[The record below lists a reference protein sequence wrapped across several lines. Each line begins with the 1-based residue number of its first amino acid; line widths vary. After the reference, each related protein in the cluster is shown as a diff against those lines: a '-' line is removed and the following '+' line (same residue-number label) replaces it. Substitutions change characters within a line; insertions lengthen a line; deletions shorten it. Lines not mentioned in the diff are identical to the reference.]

1 MELVLKVYKNQKEV
15 EKEYK
20 IDSYD
25 LMTGF
30 VEDLLKAIDLDQLE
44 GKSGNDL
51 YIGIA
56 KIGAKSKYTALK
68 NSAFLEINC
77 SLITSNEF
85 DLYTFGCRVIARFW
99 LWFVIILL
107 VRFNLIKLKSS
118 P

>member
-30 VEDLLKAIDLDQLE
+30 VEDLLKAIDIDQLE

-51 YIGIA
+51 YLGIA
-56 KIGAKSKYTALK
+56 KIISKNYGIFYPLAHDMFGITEEEYRRTKVKELAVAL
-68 NSAFLEINC
+68 AG
-77 SLITSNEF
+77 SLGFSIGQF
-85 DLYTFGCRVIARFW
+85 AR
-99 LWFVIILL
+99 LDS
-107 VRFNLIKLKSS
+107 KK
-118 P
+118 